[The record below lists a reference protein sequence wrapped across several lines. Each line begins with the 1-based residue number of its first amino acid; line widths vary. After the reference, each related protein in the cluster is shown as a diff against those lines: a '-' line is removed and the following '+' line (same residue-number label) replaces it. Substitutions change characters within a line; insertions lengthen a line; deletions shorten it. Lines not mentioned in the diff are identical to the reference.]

1 MLQTYF
7 WRKHVKS
14 PDYKKYYFQQD
25 GATAHT
31 ADIVQDWLKSK
42 FSKKFV
48 NKKMWPPRSPDLNPC
63 DFYLWGHLKLVVFNP
78 LPKTLDDLKA
88 NINREIKKISKDV
101 LKSVFLNLEKR
112 CDSIIEN
119 EGGHIEK

>member
-1 MLQTYF
+1 ME
-7 WRKHVKS
+7 
-14 PDYKKYYFQQD
+14 
-25 GATAHT
+25 HT
-31 ADIVQDWLKSK
+31 PDIVQDWLKSK

-63 DFYLWGHLKLVVFNP
+63 DFYLWGHLKSVVYNP

-88 NINREIKKISKDV
+88 NINREIKKFSKDV
-101 LKSVFLNLEKR
+101 LKLVFLNLEKR

-119 EGGHIEK
+119 NGCNIEKKLKPNHIQKITFLFLF